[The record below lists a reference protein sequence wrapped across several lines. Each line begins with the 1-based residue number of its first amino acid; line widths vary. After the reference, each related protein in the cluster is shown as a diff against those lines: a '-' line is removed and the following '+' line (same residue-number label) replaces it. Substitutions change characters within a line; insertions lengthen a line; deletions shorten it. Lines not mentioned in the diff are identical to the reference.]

1 MNLYQM
7 KKMAKEAGLEYYAKV
22 AGKKEILLP
31 IREENPKY
39 GGDCIFTKGKARN
52 LRPDAKKDKA
62 EQEYPTICQAPGEC
76 FQRSLTLNRQG
87 KNARIH
93 QAEKPVELLQQILGF
108 VTEEKE
114 WVLDQFAGSFS
125 LGEAALS
132 SERNAICIEI
142 NEEYFEKGK
151 ERLLS
156 AKSRSR

>member
-1 MNLYQM
+1 MQ
-7 KKMAKEAGLEYYAKV
+7 KSP
-22 AGKKEILLP
+22 GKKEILLP
-31 IREENPKY
+31 IREENPK
-39 GGDCIFTKGKARN
+39 IRKRLHF
-52 LRPDAKKDKA
+52 LRKERQGIYAQMRKRIRRSP
-62 EQEYPTICQAPGEC
+62 EYPTICQAPG
-76 FQRSLTLNRQG
+76 
-87 KNARIH
+87 KNSRIH
-93 QAEKPVELLQQILGF
+93 QAEKPVQLLQQILGF

-156 AKSRSR
+156 AKGRSR